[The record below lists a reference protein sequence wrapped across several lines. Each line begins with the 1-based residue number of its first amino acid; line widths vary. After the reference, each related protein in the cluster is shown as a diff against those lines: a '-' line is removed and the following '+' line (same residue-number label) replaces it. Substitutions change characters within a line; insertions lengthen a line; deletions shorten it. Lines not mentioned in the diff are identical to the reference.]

1 MRIGLDVDGVLTD
14 LEGYQLKYGKK
25 YFLKRNPNLKI
36 NAAGYDICDIFHCA
50 KKEKNSGLN
59 IFGDIAWKKQ

>member
-25 YFLKRNPNLKI
+25 YFF
-36 NAAGYDICDIFHCA
+36 YDSSQRGI
-50 KKEKNSGLN
+50 S
-59 IFGDIAWKKQ
+59 